1 MYNVYVNR
9 NLAGFGFFRIVYL
22 ILINVINISF
32 KSKNNIKLL
41 RFVILYIVLVNV
53 IKYFINFLVASKVN

>member
-1 MYNVYVNR
+1 MYNVCVNR

-32 KSKNNIKLL
+32 KSKDNIKLL
-41 RFVILYIVLVNV
+41 RFVILYIVFVNV
-53 IKYFINFLVASKVN
+53 IKYF

>member
-1 MYNVYVNR
+1 MYNVCVNR

-32 KSKNNIKLL
+32 KSKDNIKLL
-41 RFVILYIVLVNV
+41 RFVILYIVFVNV

>member
-9 NLAGFGFFRIVYL
+9 NLVGFGFFRIVYL

-32 KSKNNIKLL
+32 KSKDNIKLL
-41 RFVILYIVLVNV
+41 RFVILYIVFVNV
-53 IKYFINFLVASKVN
+53 IKCF